1 MKIMNYE
8 GIIIRP
14 PSEADSLILQV
25 TVGCSHN
32 RCTFCPTYKGVKF
45 RLKEDAVIER
55 DINFASKNYREYV
68 RRVFLCDGDV
78 LILKTDYL
86 LSLFSRLKNAFPLLQ
101 RIGLYGNAKS
111 IMRKSPEELKILKE
125 NGLGI
130 VYLGVESGNDDV
142 LKRVYK
148 GITSEEL
155 IAAGKK
161 IISAGLKLSVTVLLG
176 IGGVK
181 LSIPHAIDTGKL
193 LTAMQPNYV
202 GALTVMVIEGTPLYE
217 EQERGEFTLPSPF
230 ELLSELKLM
239 IKHTDLKSGLFM
251 ANHASNYL
259 PLKIRMPKDKQ
270 QALELLQK
278 VIEEKNQSYL
288 KPEQYRAL

>member
-1 MKIMNYE
+1 MDYQ

-25 TVGCSHN
+25 TIGCSHN
-32 RCTFCPTYKGVKF
+32 KCTFCPTYKGINF
-45 RLKEDAVIER
+45 RLKDQSIIDR
-55 DINFASKNYREYV
+55 DIELASRRFGNFV

-78 LILKTDYL
+78 LILKTEYL
-86 LSLFSRLKNAFPLLQ
+86 IELFSKLRAAFPHLQ

-111 IMRKSPEELKILKE
+111 ILRKSHDELKLLKE

-130 VYLGVESGNDDV
+130 IYLGVESGNDEV
-142 LKRVYK
+142 LKRVNK
-148 GITSEEL
+148 GVTNEQMLE
-155 IAAGKK
+155 AGKRV
-161 IISAGLKLSVTVLLG
+161 IDGGIKLSVTVLLG
-176 IGGVK
+176 IGGK
-181 LSIPHAIDTGKL
+181 ELSKEHAVDTGKL

-217 EQERGEFTLPSPF
+217 EQKAGRFILPSPF
-230 ELLSELKLM
+230 ELLEELKIM
-239 IKHTDLKSGLFM
+239 IENTDLKSGLFM

-278 VIEEKNQSYL
+278 VINEKNQRYL
-288 KPEQYRAL
+288 RPENFRAL

>member
-1 MKIMNYE
+1 MDYQ

-25 TVGCSHN
+25 TIGCSHN
-32 RCTFCPTYKGVKF
+32 KCTFCPTYKGINF
-45 RLKEDAVIER
+45 RLKDQSIIDR
-55 DINFASKNYREYV
+55 DIELASRRFGNFV

-78 LILKTDYL
+78 LILKTKYL
-86 LSLFSRLKNAFPLLQ
+86 IELFSKLRAAFPHLQ

-111 IMRKSPEELKILKE
+111 ILRKSHDELKLLKE

-130 VYLGVESGNDDV
+130 IYLGVESGNDEV
-142 LKRVYK
+142 LKRVNK
-148 GITSEEL
+148 GVTNEQMLE
-155 IAAGKK
+155 AGKRV
-161 IISAGLKLSVTVLLG
+161 IDGGIKLSVTVLLG
-176 IGGVK
+176 IGGK
-181 LSIPHAIDTGKL
+181 ELSKEHAVDTGKL

-217 EQERGEFTLPSPF
+217 EQKAGRFILPSPF
-230 ELLSELKLM
+230 ELLEELKIM
-239 IKHTDLKSGLFM
+239 IENTDLKSGLFM

-278 VIEEKNQSYL
+278 VINEKNQRYL
-288 KPEQYRAL
+288 RPENFRAL

>member
-1 MKIMNYE
+1 MDYE

-32 RCTFCPTYKGVKF
+32 KCTFCPTYKDVKF
-45 RLKEDAVIER
+45 KLKDESTIDK
-55 DINFASKNYREYV
+55 DIAFASKNYGQYV

-86 LSLFSRLKNAFPLLQ
+86 LNLFSKLKTAFPHLQ

-111 IMRKSPEELKILKE
+111 ILRKSLDELKVLKE

-130 VYLGVESGNDDV
+130 VYLGVESGNDGV
-142 LKRVYK
+142 LKRVCK
-148 GITSEEL
+148 GVTSNL
-155 IAAGKK
+155 IVDAGKK
-161 IISAGLKLSVTVLLG
+161 VINAGLKLSVTVLLG
-176 IGGVK
+176 IGGIQ
-181 LSIPHAIDTGKL
+181 LSHQHAIDTGKL

-217 EQERGEFTLPSPF
+217 EQRKGEFKLPSPF

-239 IKHTDLKSGLFM
+239 IEHTDLKSGLFM

-270 QALELLQK
+270 QALELLQT
-278 VIEEKNQSYL
+278 VIDEKNQSYL
-288 KPEQYRAL
+288 KPEHYRAL

>member
-1 MKIMNYE
+1 MDYQ

-25 TVGCSHN
+25 TIGCSHN
-32 RCTFCPTYKGVKF
+32 KCTFCPTYKGINF
-45 RLKEDAVIER
+45 RLKDQSIIDR
-55 DINFASKNYREYV
+55 DIELASRRFGNFV

-78 LILKTDYL
+78 LILKTEYL
-86 LSLFSRLKNAFPLLQ
+86 IELFSKLRAAFPHLQ

-111 IMRKSPEELKILKE
+111 ILRKSHNELKLLKE

-130 VYLGVESGNDDV
+130 IYLGVESGNDEV
-142 LKRVYK
+142 LKRVNK
-148 GITSEEL
+148 GVTNEQMLE
-155 IAAGKK
+155 AGKRV
-161 IISAGLKLSVTVLLG
+161 IDAGIKLSVTVLLG
-176 IGGVK
+176 IGGK
-181 LSIPHAIDTGKL
+181 ELSKEHAVDTGKL

-217 EQERGEFTLPSPF
+217 EQKAGRFILPSPF
-230 ELLSELKLM
+230 ELLEELKIM
-239 IKHTDLKSGLFM
+239 IENTDLKSGLFM

-259 PLKIRMPKDKQ
+259 PLKIKMPKDKQ

-278 VIEEKNQSYL
+278 VINEKNQHYL
-288 KPEQYRAL
+288 RPENFRAL

>member
-1 MKIMNYE
+1 MNYE

-32 RCTFCPTYKGVKF
+32 KCTFCPTYKGVRFK
-45 RLKEDAVIER
+45 LKDDAVIDR
-55 DINFASKNYREYV
+55 NIQFASKNYGPYV

-86 LSLFSRLKNAFPLLQ
+86 INLFKKLKTAFPRLQ

-111 IMRKSPEELKILKE
+111 ILRKSEEELKILKE
-125 NGLGI
+125 KGLGI
-130 VYLGVESGNDDV
+130 VYLGVESGNDEV
-142 LKRVYK
+142 LKRVCK
-148 GITSEEL
+148 GVSSDKMIE
-155 IAAGKK
+155 AGRKV
-161 IISAGLKLSVTVLLG
+161 INAGLKLSVTVLLG
-176 IGGVK
+176 IGGTE
-181 LSIPHAIDTGKL
+181 LSKEHAIDTGKL
-193 LTAMQPNYV
+193 LTAIQPNYV

-217 EQERGEFTLPSPF
+217 EQKAGKFKLPSPF
-230 ELLSELKLM
+230 ELLSELKFM
-239 IKHTDLKSGLFM
+239 IENTDLKSGLFM

-270 QALELLQK
+270 QAIELLQK
-278 VIEEKNQSYL
+278 VIEEKDRSYL
-288 KPEQYRAL
+288 KPEHYRAL

>member
-1 MKIMNYE
+1 MDYQ

-25 TVGCSHN
+25 TIGCSHN
-32 RCTFCPTYKGVKF
+32 KCTFCPTYKGVSF
-45 RLKEDAVIER
+45 RLKDTAVIDR
-55 DINFASKNYREYV
+55 DIAFASKNYGDYV

-86 LSLFSRLKNAFPLLQ
+86 MNLFSKLKAAFPHLQ

-111 IMRKSPEELKILKE
+111 ILRKTPEELKLLKE

-130 VYLGVESGNDDV
+130 IYLGVESGNDEV
-142 LKRVYK
+142 LKRVCK
-148 GITSEEL
+148 GVTADKL
-155 IAAGKK
+155 IEAGKRVLESG
-161 IISAGLKLSVTVLLG
+161 IKLSVTVLLG
-176 IGGVK
+176 IGGRE
-181 LSIPHAIDTGKL
+181 LSKEHAVGTGKL

-217 EQERGEFTLPSPF
+217 EQRTGRFVLPSPF
-230 ELLSELKLM
+230 ELLEELKIM
-239 IKHTDLKSGLFM
+239 IENTDLRSGLFM

-259 PLKIRMPKDKQ
+259 PLKIRMPKDKP
-270 QALELLQK
+270 QAVAVLQK
-278 VIEEKNQSYL
+278 VIEEKKSSYL
-288 KPEQYRAL
+288 KPEHFRAL